1 MTIWI
6 VIAAMTAVAAAILLL
21 PLVRKGGKEVARLP
35 YDLAVYRD
43 QLDEVARDERRGVL
57 KPEEAASARLE
68 IERRILVADR
78 GADRGAEPAPA
89 ATPMRAGKASRAA
102 IILAAAIGPL
112 LALGLY
118 LDRGSPGLPGQ
129 PFAERGT
136 NAPGEAPEIDM
147 AKIEGMVAKLAKRL
161 ETEPQNLKGWTMLGR
176 SYVMLQRYEDGAA
189 AFARA
194 AGLNPKD
201 AELPA
206 SEGEAL
212 VYASGGIVTPKARD
226 AFESALAIDPKEPRS
241 RFYLGLASA
250 QAGQPKA
257 ALAAWEALAADAPKD
272 APWLAPLQQQIAKL
286 RESLDSAPK
295 ETPREAP
302 KDAPKENPTKP
313 ANPGAPQ

>member
-1 MTIWI
+1 MSIWI
-6 VIAAMTAVAAAILLL
+6 LIAAMTAAAAAILLL
-21 PLVRKGGKEVARLP
+21 PLVRKGGKEAARLP

-68 IERRILVADR
+68 IERRILMSDR
-78 GADRGAEPAPA
+78 DAEGAPA
-89 ATPMRAGKASRAA
+89 VPALQRAGKASRAA
-102 IILAAAIGPL
+102 IILAAVIGPL

-136 NAPGEAPEIDM
+136 TAPGEAPEIDM

-176 SYVMLQRYEDGAA
+176 SYVMLQRYEEGAA
-189 AFARA
+189 AFGRA
-194 AGLNPKD
+194 AGLDPKD

-226 AFESALAIDPKEPRS
+226 AFESALAVDPKEPRS

-286 RESLDSAPK
+286 RESLESAPK
-295 ETPREAP
+295 EAP
-302 KDAPKENPTKP
+302 KDAPKENPAKP